1 VRLQAERVMLAAETA
16 LGRSACRAATP
27 SGAAPNFFVTKNRS
41 ASFPVSGD
49 FLGTAQLLLVSPIRV
64 GRPGNRALG
73 LMSGNAKLYAALA
86 SSAVGDRRTF
96 MAPASAAS
104 TVASSSVGLGASE
117 PSPHESSQVSVGSG
131 ASSRP
136 RSSFARYDFVPTLF
150 TNAVAQDLWSEVHK
164 GAVASAPAIRTAEF
178 LAAAGLPRRLP
189 LTVRFQPQRTHP
201 WPL

>member
-1 VRLQAERVMLAAETA
+1 MLAAETA

-27 SGAAPNFFVTKNRS
+27 SGAVPNFSVTKNRS
-41 ASFPVSGD
+41 ASFPVSGE
-49 FLGTAQLLLVSPIRV
+49 FLGTAQLLLASPIRV

-73 LMSGNAKLYAALA
+73 LVPGNAKLYAALA

-96 MAPASAAS
+96 TAPASAAS
-104 TVASSSVGLGASE
+104 TAASSLVGVGATE
-117 PSPHESSQVSVGSG
+117 PSPHESAQVSVGSG
-131 ASSRP
+131 ATSL
-136 RSSFARYDFVPTLF
+136 RSPFARYDFVPTLF